1 MIVKNEREKSKV
13 SFGLLFF
20 DKGESIDFL
29 SSVCLFLSRRF
40 SVRFVLFA
48 FDDCFFALLSSSSLL
63 RSHYVVVL
71 ALSREV
77 LFRARALVEKK
88 RISIDYR
95 RLCGLLPEKK
105 KKDDVINDASPF
117 GCASNKK
124 SLSSRK
130 RTTTREQMITA
141 LSRTRR
147 NFKDDYTF
155 LF

>member
-48 FDDCFFALLSSSSLL
+48 FDDCFALLSSSLL
-63 RSHYVVVL
+63 CSYHVVVL

-95 RLCGLLPEKK
+95 RLCGLLPETKE
-105 KKDDVINDASPF
+105 KDDVINTTLRLLSARL
-117 GCASNKK
+117 SNKK
-124 SLSSRK
+124 SSLFEK
-130 RTTTREQMITA
+130 K
-141 LSRTRR
+141 
-147 NFKDDYTF
+147 NDDA
-155 LF
+155 

>member
-20 DKGESIDFL
+20 DKGASIDFLL

-48 FDDCFFALLSSSSLL
+48 FDDCFALLSSSLL
-63 RSHYVVVL
+63 CSYHVVVL

-105 KKDDVINDASPF
+105 EKDDVINTTLRLLSARL
-117 GCASNKK
+117 SNKK
-124 SLSSRK
+124 SSLFEK
-130 RTTTREQMITA
+130 K
-141 LSRTRR
+141 
-147 NFKDDYTF
+147 NDDA
-155 LF
+155 

>member
-20 DKGESIDFL
+20 DKEASIDFLL

-48 FDDCFFALLSSSSLL
+48 FDDCFALLSSSLL
-63 RSHYVVVL
+63 CSYHVVVL

-95 RLCGLLPEKK
+95 RLCGLLPETKE
-105 KKDDVINDASPF
+105 KDDVINTTLRLLSARL
-117 GCASNKK
+117 SNKK
-124 SLSSRK
+124 SSLFEK
-130 RTTTREQMITA
+130 K
-141 LSRTRR
+141 
-147 NFKDDYTF
+147 NDDA
-155 LF
+155 

>member
-48 FDDCFFALLSSSSLL
+48 FDDCFALLSSSLL
-63 RSHYVVVL
+63 CSYHVVVL

-105 KKDDVINDASPF
+105 KKKDDVIHDASPF

-124 SLSSRK
+124 SSLFEK
-130 RTTTREQMITA
+130 K
-141 LSRTRR
+141 
-147 NFKDDYTF
+147 NDDA
-155 LF
+155 

>member
-48 FDDCFFALLSSSSLL
+48 FDDCFFALLSSSLL

-77 LFRARALVEKK
+77 LFRARALAEKK
-88 RISIDYR
+88 RISID
-95 RLCGLLPEKK
+95 
-105 KKDDVINDASPF
+105 
-117 GCASNKK
+117 
-124 SLSSRK
+124 
-130 RTTTREQMITA
+130 
-141 LSRTRR
+141 
-147 NFKDDYTF
+147 
-155 LF
+155 

>member
-1 MIVKNEREKSKV
+1 MIVKNEREISKV

-48 FDDCFFALLSSSSLL
+48 FDDCFALLSSSLL
-63 RSHYVVVL
+63 CSYHVVVL

-105 KKDDVINDASPF
+105 KKDDVIHDASPF

-124 SLSSRK
+124 SSLFEK
-130 RTTTREQMITA
+130 R
-141 LSRTRR
+141 
-147 NFKDDYTF
+147 NDDA
-155 LF
+155 